1 MQGNYQGRCGNAPA
15 FFLRT
20 LPEADGIFPS
30 APLHVRDRIEKDWN
44 VTLMRLGGRI
54 SAAIEVLQDIETRHR
69 PAGDALKDWGL
80 SHRFA
85 GSGDRAAIGNLVHD
99 ALRKKL
105 STAHLMDDPGAAAL
119 AFGTLWRQW
128 NVSVDQMREA
138 FDEDKFAPE
147 IPAEMLELAA
157 KRDFAFAAPYIE
169 ADIPDW
175 CAEFFEEN
183 FDEEWVAEASAL
195 SERAPLDLRVNTLK
209 ADREKVLKQLAKAGA
224 KPAKIARQGLRIAPG
239 KGASRLPNVQV
250 EPAFQKGWFEI
261 QDEGSQ
267 IVADLVYPQAGD
279 QVFDYCAGA
288 GGKTL
293 ALSAAMENKGQI
305 HAWDA
310 DKTRLAPIFDRLK
323 RAGTRNVQVHAADAD
338 LSALEGKMDRVL
350 VDAPCTGS
358 GTWRRN
364 PDAKWRLQPAAL
376 EKRLEEQAAVLDA
389 ATRYVKPGGF
399 VMYVTCSVFPQE
411 NEHQVYAFGE
421 RHDNYDLLSAGEV
434 WQDLFG
440 FDKPQPWSADMQCIT
455 LTPRSTGTDGFFFA
469 VMQRRN

>member
-1 MQGNYQGRCGNAPA
+1 
-15 FFLRT
+15 
-20 LPEADGIFPS
+20 
-30 APLHVRDRIEKDWN
+30 
-44 VTLMRLGGRI
+44 MRLGGRLG
-54 SAAIEVLQDIETRHR
+54 AAIEVLRDIGERRR
-69 PAGDALKDWGL
+69 PAADALKDWGL

-105 STAHLMDDPGAAAL
+105 STAHLMDDDGADAL

-128 NVSVDQMREA
+128 GVPADKMHEQ
-138 FDEDKFAPE
+138 FDDDKFAPE
-147 IPAEMLELAA
+147 IPDAQLAA
-157 KRDFAFAAPYIE
+157 AARRDFAFAKPNVE

-183 FDEEWVAEASAL
+183 FDDEWVAEAAAL
-195 SERAPLDLRVNTLK
+195 SERAPLDMRVNTLL
-209 ADREKVLKQLAKAGA
+209 ADREKVARQLSKFGA
-224 KPAKIARQGLRIAPG
+224 KHTAIARHGLRVRPG
-239 KGASRLPNVQV
+239 TGPDRLPNVQA

-267 IVADLVYPQAGD
+267 IVADLVYARAGE
-279 QVFDYCAGA
+279 QVFDYCAGG

-293 ALSAAMENKGQI
+293 ALAAALENKGQV

-310 DKTRLAPIFDRLK
+310 DRNRLAPIFERLK

-338 LSALEGKMDRVL
+338 LSPLEGRMDRVL

-364 PDAKWRLQPAAL
+364 PDAKWRLTPSAL
-376 EKRLEEQAAVLDA
+376 EKRLEEQATVLDNA
-389 ATRYVKPGGF
+389 RRYVKPGGYL
-399 VMYVTCSVFPQE
+399 VYVTCSLFPQE
-411 NEHQVYAFGE
+411 NEHQVYAFGD
-421 RHDNYDLLSAGEV
+421 RHADYDLLSAGEA

-440 FDKPQPWSADMQCIT
+440 FDKPQPWSSDMNCIT

-469 VMQRRN
+469 VMQRTK